1 MMLVILT
8 CNKSCY
14 WALMPQVV
22 NTGGFFACWHLPGM
36 QTPEIIKI
44 ENPDSR
50 GCSTPTQLSSAT
62 QHLFFLPA
70 FFSFPHSLPGVCSL
84 WVFFFPMNNCG
95 SDSSLFLF
103 PSVPQLQPQ
112 AFVLLLE
119 YARHVLSWGLGMAL
133 LAQTAVPRYLPVSPT
148 PCRHLLRIQLC
159 GRPSLT
165 GLPFLNSVAHSSLQ
179 FYFSPLYFKKI
190 IYFILQS
197 VFSPSPHQ
205 GIDSMRADIF
215 ICLVWYKLRAQKS
228 GCHRKSTGY
237 TNEY

>member
-1 MMLVILT
+1 MMLVILNW
-8 CNKSCY
+8 NKSCY

-22 NTGGFFACWHLPGM
+22 NTGGFFACWHLSGM
-36 QTPEIIKI
+36 QTSEIIKI

-62 QHLFFLPA
+62 QHLFFFLL
-70 FFSFPHSLPGVCSL
+70 FSSLHILRLESALRGV
-84 WVFFFPMNNCG
+84 FFPMNNYG

-103 PSVPQLQPQ
+103 PSLPQLQPQ

-119 YARHVLSWGLGMAL
+119 CARHVLSRGLCVAL
-133 LAQTAVPRYLPVSPT
+133 LVQTAVPRHLPVSPT

-159 GRPSLT
+159 GRPSLIC
-165 GLPFLNSVAHSSLQ
+165 LPFLNSVAHSSLQ
-179 FYFSPLYFKKI
+179 FYFSSLYFKKI
-190 IYFILQS
+190 IYFIFQS
-197 VFSPSPHQ
+197 VFSPSPDQ
-205 GIDSMRADIF
+205 GVDSMRADIF

-228 GCHRKSTGY
+228 GWHRRSIGY